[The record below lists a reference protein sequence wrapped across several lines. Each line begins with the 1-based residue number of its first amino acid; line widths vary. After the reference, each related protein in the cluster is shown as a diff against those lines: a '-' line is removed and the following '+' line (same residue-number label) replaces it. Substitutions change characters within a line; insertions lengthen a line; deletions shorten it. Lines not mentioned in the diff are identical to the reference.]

1 MANRELDPSSLGYL
15 TRKETKVKLPRPRR
29 VKNKTP
35 TPIQITAEQIP
46 REARERQE
54 AEIRPPKQKITD
66 RTELGLQK
74 RKEFED
80 LIRRVRWN
88 KKYATWEESHK
99 DFNRARSVW
108 ERALD
113 IFNKYIEIELQ
124 LGNID
129 RCRKLYEK
137 YLEWSPENCYA
148 WSRYTE
154 LERSLSETE
163 RARALFELAI
173 AQPALDMP
181 ELLWKAYINF
191 EIAEGEFERTRQL
204 YERLLDRTKHL
215 KVWIT
220 YAKFEASAIEEVEQ
234 QEELRCVLSCP
245 RI

>member
-1 MANRELDPSSLGYL
+1 MQHGRSRTRILTVLG
-15 TRKETKVKLPRPRR
+15 RF
-29 VKNKTP
+29 
-35 TPIQITAEQIP
+35 
-46 REARERQE
+46 
-54 AEIRPPKQKITD
+54 
-66 RTELGLQK
+66 G
-74 RKEFED
+74 
-80 LIRRVRWN
+80 
-88 KKYATWEESHK
+88 S
-99 DFNRARSVW
+99 
-108 ERALD
+108 

-220 YAKFEASAIEEVEQ
+220 YAKFEALPLKKWNNRKSYLKMLFWNKGNFAFSAPEV
-234 QEELRCVLSCP
+234 S
-245 RI
+245 I